1 MAEMERGRAESEA
14 GELETA
20 RRESDVHLVE
30 LETARRESD
39 VHLGELQVARRESE
53 VQLGELEEA
62 RREIDRLTVMKEE
75 LKRLKEERGYKPDMD
90 TLPNDLASLATQD
103 YSPRNSCHASPR
115 EEPMSEDY
123 LSDSDVDLL
132 NNETVNHS
140 IADIIKH
147 LQPNKKAELQR
158 YSVLSFL
165 KCLVRKLG
173 AQVYPHGSYALK
185 TYLPEDEVDVSAF
198 FSRASESTWVQRVV
212 NALCQEAAA
221 ETDVTTRAPTQFAV
235 QKVTAIFSEERPV
248 IQCRIGLVSVNIY
261 GNNVGALARCSLHE
275 FVDIQVG
282 QDHLYKRSL
291 ILVQAWASN
300 VGILDSNQEDGML
313 PAVFIHAIVL
323 YIFNAYHADITTPLQ
338 ALFKLLAYLKTFEWD
353 EHALSMYGPVML
365 CSLGIPGQAKLESVS
380 TGPSAFPIDA
390 VPLINNVTLRKFTS
404 CPSKLASSKSGGA
417 EFLQPPEP
425 QGRTASGSTP
435 GSKSFLAGTESPDH
449 GSDQDGWDDGDG
461 GDDMESVAETYDMGS
476 SASFSRC
483 SLNVIDPIDPS
494 NNLGMTVSYKHQFRV
509 RRVFRDGVIRLRKAL
524 RKSTDMA
531 LEPLSRAAESS
542 IQFAKQLEREVL
554 DCRLLE
560 SIFDEAL
567 RRKYIEEQCRQ
578 RRRESKPL
586 SIYSLAQMDKSNI
599 AAAACGDGIGDA
611 AATLAIAAQE
621 ESRPVSITAP
631 ATVETKKV
639 VFDTS
644 SLSNLATIFAAA
656 STADVTTTTA
666 DADYST
672 DTSSTNSATT
682 SATASANTSA
692 ATSLEPNSI
701 INVTP
706 SEPID
711 DLSGAG
717 KRNDML
723 DGNLNLMIQSLE
735 HARQFERPDISEEMI
750 TEMLVKIIQVFTLTT
765 SHPLSMRTYCT
776 VRPHAHALSLP
787 RSEARFQ
794 WGGSVP
800 FSTI

>member
-20 RRESDVHLVE
+20 RRESEVHLVE

-75 LKRLKEERGYKPDMD
+75 LKKLKEERGYKPDMD

-313 PAVFIHAIVL
+313 PAVFIHAIML

-390 VPLINNVTLRKFTS
+390 VPLINNITLRKFTS
-404 CPSKLASSKSGGA
+404 CPSKLASGKSGGA

-425 QGRTASGSTP
+425 QGRSASGSTP

-449 GSDQDGWDDGDG
+449 GSDQEGWDDGDG
-461 GDDMESVAETYDMGS
+461 GDDMEGGAETYDMGS

-531 LEPLSRAAESS
+531 LEPLSRSADSS

-586 SIYSLAQMDKSNI
+586 SIYSLAQMNKSNI
-599 AAAACGDGIGDA
+599 AAAAGGDEVGDA
-611 AATLAIAAQE
+611 AETMAIAARE
-621 ESRPVSITAP
+621 ESKPMSSTP
-631 ATVETKKV
+631 PTPSTVETRTV

-644 SLSNLATIFAAA
+644 SISNLTATFAATT
-656 STADVTTTTA
+656 TADVTTISF

-672 DTSSTNSATT
+672 DSNSTNSATT

-692 ATSLEPNSI
+692 ATSIEPNPI
-701 INVTP
+701 INVTA

-750 TEMLVKIIQVFTLTT
+750 TEMLVKIIQVFTIPTY
-765 SHPLSMRTYCT
+765 HPLSMRTRT
-776 VRPHAHALSLP
+776 LQLHVRSLL
-787 RSEARFQ
+787 RSEGQFQ